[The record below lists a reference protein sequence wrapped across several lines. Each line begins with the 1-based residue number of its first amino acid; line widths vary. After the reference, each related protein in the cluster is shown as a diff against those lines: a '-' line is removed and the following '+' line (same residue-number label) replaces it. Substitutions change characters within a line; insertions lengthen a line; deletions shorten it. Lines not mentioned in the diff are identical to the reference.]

1 MGIRVTADDTDPS
14 LCTFSN
20 DTLKIEICGP
30 EQEHFTII
38 DVPGIFRVSSP
49 PFTTDNDVDLVRN
62 MVEFYI
68 KNSRTIILAVLPSN
82 VDITTQ
88 EILKM
93 AEKADPGGVRT
104 MGVLTKPDLV
114 TEVATQKAIKDLVL
128 GKGKQLR
135 LGYCVVKNRSAD
147 DARSTVFERLAQ
159 EVAFFGKPT
168 WREIAASGRCGVGS
182 LKIRL
187 SDLLMNITKRE
198 FPHVKAEAAKQL
210 EQRRKELEG
219 MGPSRTDQSAQMMYL
234 GRLGSKFQAITQCAL
249 SGYYDSESLFAET
262 PGLKLITAVTKAN
275 ERFANTF
282 WRRGP

>member
-1 MGIRVTADDTDPS
+1 LCTRYATQISCRREAEEYVTVSIIPRQGADEATVDRLRAFKRNIPKLTNDALVQIIQDANKAMGIRMTAEDTDPS

-49 PFTTDNDVDLVRN
+49 PFTTDADVDLVRN

-68 KNSRTIILAVLPSN
+68 QNSRTIILAVLPSN

-114 TEVATQKAIKDLVL
+114 IEVASQKAIKDLVL

-135 LGYCVVKNRSAD
+135 LGYCVVKNRGAD
-147 DARSTVFERLAQ
+147 DAQSTTIKRLAQ
-159 EVAFFGKPT
+159 ETVFFGK
-168 WREIAASGRCGVGS
+168 
-182 LKIRL
+182 
-187 SDLLMNITKRE
+187 
-198 FPHVKAEAAKQL
+198 
-210 EQRRKELEG
+210 
-219 MGPSRTDQSAQMMYL
+219 
-234 GRLGSKFQAITQCAL
+234 
-249 SGYYDSESLFAET
+249 SEC
-262 PGLKLITAVTKAN
+262 V
-275 ERFANTF
+275 R
-282 WRRGP
+282 